1 MANHYESQE
10 DTMSDFYPDQP
21 YNVCELDLDELALY
35 CQAEGHDLTV
45 GDIIRSIE
53 DGSIEL
59 NFHSVEIID
68 EFDPLIAH
76 VVSTTIVE
84 NINDFTQEPDVYLDE
99 EEEDD
104 YV

>member
-1 MANHYESQE
+1 MANRYESQE
-10 DTMSDFYPDQP
+10 DTMYEFYPDQP
-21 YNVCELDLDELALY
+21 YNVCEMDPDELALY
-35 CQAEGHDLTV
+35 CQAEGLDLTV
-45 GDIIRSIE
+45 GDIIRGLE
-53 DGSIEL
+53 DGSIDL

-68 EFDPLIAH
+68 EFDPLTKH

-84 NINDFTQEPDVYLDE
+84 NINDFTQDPDLDLD